1 MELRARRS
9 RRPRRREPGQR
20 DLTRAYASFALLS
33 LLVHVGAVSIV
44 PVFTPSPAAAREPV
58 VYEVDLTPGDGTT
71 EDLLGATLHDTPA
84 ARATP
89 GGAESI
95 QNVDADDRGRGGDGI
110 GAANVLLLLPTDA
123 ALTLTDA
130 TMNAT
135 GVGQTQRIDTA
146 RDRASWEDRRATPSP
161 DEDAFLASGRGRHRE
176 RRPVAATDAAEGAAR
191 APDGATAGGAS
202 PERTGDTPRLARAG
216 IEGRTEAG
224 ALADSPG
231 TGILEGEGTR
241 ASEAAA
247 VAHGRPEV
255 DLGPAATTTE
265 VRDRP
270 RDDQRSEQL
279 ATAPSRS
286 LVEATERSGASV
298 GEGVGGIA
306 AEGAPGSGGGAHE
319 GGHALAR
326 GSGPGPYDALD
337 TQDAR
342 YVHWLRDL
350 HRRVDRVLVFPRARQ
365 LAMDQGTS
373 VFRLVVHRDGSLEGA
388 PRLIRSSGF
397 DDLDAAAREALERSL
412 PLDPIPDGLFVGRAR
427 IDVTFPIV
435 FWNPMAR

>member
-1 MELRARRS
+1 MEPRARRT
-9 RRPRRREPGQR
+9 PRRRTPGER

-44 PVFTPSPAAAREPV
+44 PAFAPSPAAAREPV
-58 VYEVDLTPGDGTT
+58 VVEVDLTAGDGTT
-71 EDLLGATLHDTPA
+71 EDLVGAALRDTPA
-84 ARATP
+84 AQATP
-89 GGAESI
+89 GGATSI

-110 GAANVLLLLPTDA
+110 GASHVLLLLPTDA
-123 ALTLTDA
+123 PLTLTDA

-135 GVGQTQRIDTA
+135 GIGQTQRIDTA

-161 DEDAFLASGRGRHRE
+161 DDDPFLASGHGPHRE
-176 RRPVAATDAAEGAAR
+176 RRPVAATDAAEGATR
-191 APDGATAGGAS
+191 APDAATAGGAS

-216 IEGRTEAG
+216 LEGRTAPG
-224 ALADSPG
+224 AVADSPG

-265 VRDRP
+265 ERDRP

-306 AEGAPGSGGGAHE
+306 AEGPTGSGGGARE

-326 GSGPGPYDALD
+326 GSGPGPFDALD
-337 TQDAR
+337 THDPR
-342 YVHWLRDL
+342 YVQWLRAL
-350 HRRVDRVLVFPRARQ
+350 HQRVDRVLEFPRARQ

-373 VFRLVVHRDGSLEGA
+373 VFRLVVRRDGSLDA
-388 PRLIRSSGF
+388 PPRLIRSSGF
-397 DDLDAAAREALERSL
+397 TDLDTAARTALDRSL
-412 PLDPIPDGLFVGRAR
+412 PLDPVPSGLFVGRAQ
-427 IDVTFPIV
+427 IEITVPIE